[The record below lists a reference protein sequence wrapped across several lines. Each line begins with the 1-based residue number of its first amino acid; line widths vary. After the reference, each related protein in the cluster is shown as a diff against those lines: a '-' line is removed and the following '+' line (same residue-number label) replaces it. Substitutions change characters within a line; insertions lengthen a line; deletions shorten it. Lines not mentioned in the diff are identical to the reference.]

1 MGGYS
6 VLKSHEFYKGW
17 FTYAQY
23 SSCYVTEY
31 NGGIDTIKNKLFTT
45 LQIRKVFDIPY
56 LGKFWWGKIFVNGL
70 I

>member
-1 MGGYS
+1 MGGYN

-31 NGGIDTIKNKLFTT
+31 NGGIDTINNKLFAT
-45 LQIRKVFDIPY
+45 LQIRKVFWYTIP
-56 LGKFWWGKIFVNGL
+56 GKILVG
-70 I
+70 

>member
-1 MGGYS
+1 MGGYN

-31 NGGIDTIKNKLFTT
+31 NGGIDTINNKLFTT
-45 LQIRKVFDIPY
+45 LQIRKVF
-56 LGKFWWGKIFVNGL
+56 
-70 I
+70 